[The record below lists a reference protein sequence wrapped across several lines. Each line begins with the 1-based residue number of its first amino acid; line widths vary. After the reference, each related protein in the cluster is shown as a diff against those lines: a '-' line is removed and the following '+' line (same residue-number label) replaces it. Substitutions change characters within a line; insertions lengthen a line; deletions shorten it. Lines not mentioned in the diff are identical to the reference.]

1 MMELSETQKLLVNGL
16 KLFKVEKECIVGIML
31 MLKEEDQMWDM
42 MDCMADNLKATQEEL
57 LLKATEIY
65 NS

>member
-42 MDCMADNLKATQEEL
+42 MDYMADNLKATQEEL